1 MSAHSRNLVLISI
14 ALAICSL
21 AGCEPGTGDGAGADA
36 EAGGLPEEVVRHNII
51 GTSLLSQQKWD
62 EAREQFEAGLEIR
75 PDDATLMVNAAVT
88 LIQQAREEEAES
100 YLRRALES
108 DPENLYAH
116 YDLGLIE
123 KNKAN
128 LEEAASHLRAVV
140 DGDREEVAARYN
152 LASILGRLERFD
164 EAETLYRE
172 ALDRYPTHI
181 SSLYGL
187 GRLLIQTGRE
197 DEGVAMVARSQ
208 KIRAE
213 SGIDTAMG
221 NQYGEAGPYAMGVD
235 YPGGGL
241 AAPDPIE
248 MSFREATEEETG
260 AARAAAVA
268 EWLVAEAEHLN
279 LRKSATRHDGEP
291 FDVVALAFGDVNG
304 DGALEGVNLVRSPAN
319 GQWSI
324 LLVKVDDRNQ
334 VEVVSKQPIRI
345 PREGGWDHGH
355 LVLLDRDHDGD
366 IDLFGCVGDASA
378 TTCVLVDND
387 GSGKFTVADATGVDL
402 PPTPEGP
409 IRLAFS
415 DFDNDRDI
423 DLIAAEPGGVHVFSN
438 LRDGSFDDVSTG
450 IGLGPALAG
459 AQSLEVADL
468 NKDDFMDF
476 VVGTPRGP
484 VLALNERGKFRL
496 DEKLLA
502 AEGGAADGPPAR
514 AVVLDFDND
523 GFLDVAAFK
532 SDGLSVFR
540 NEGLD
545 RWTDATASVFPD
557 ASVAAGRTPVAAL
570 DLDADG
576 DVDLSTRSK
585 DRAHTLLNDGANAN
599 HWIAIRPE
607 GVNDNKLA
615 IGTKLEVLAGVLRQ
629 KFEVQRPVSLH
640 AGLGRREGADAVR
653 LLWPGGVLQDEID
666 LPAGAGTDIAQLDR
680 KGTSCPLL
688 YAWRDGKWEFVTDF
702 LGGCAIGYRHSREK
716 LSVPDT
722 DEYILVEG
730 GLDDDDGT
738 LRLRL
743 NNQLEEVIWF
753 DQAELIV
760 VDHPDGTEV
769 FPNERLMPGPPWPEF
784 ALFASSD
791 LRPLASAREI
801 ERGRDV
807 TARLRERDR
816 RYVDGFRLLPFEGY
830 AEMHTLEL
838 DLGDLP
844 SRRRIALL
852 LDGWIDYADSSA
864 NIAASQAGAAL
875 VPPRLHA
882 ADGKGGWIEIQGR
895 MGFPA
900 GLPKTMAVD
909 LTGVLAPRDARVRI
923 STTMRIYWDRA
934 RVMVGGE
941 DTPVRVQRLGARD
954 AELRF
959 GGFPAE
965 TSPDGNPP
973 FGYDPDRVARTSP
986 WKAHAGAYTG
996 FGPVATLLSEIDDRF
1011 VTTMRGDEIELR
1023 FDAPAPA
1030 PEGWTRTYLLF
1041 ADGFGKDMDPNSAA
1055 GSRVGPIPFHGMPVY
1070 PYGPG
1075 ASPPTA
1081 ADGEGRP
1088 RIVLTPDDGLPG
1100 AVPLALQVERGR
1112 RE

>member
-1 MSAHSRNLVLISI
+1 MRVHSRHLVAVAI
-14 ALAICSL
+14 ALAILSL
-21 AGCEPGTGDGAGADA
+21 AGCKPGDGADA
-36 EAGGLPEEVVRHNII
+36 VGLPEEVVRYNII

-108 DPENLYAH
+108 DPDNPYAH

-128 LEEAASHLRAVV
+128 LEEAASHLRVVV
-140 DGDREEVAARYN
+140 DSDPDEVAARYN

-164 EAETLYRE
+164 EAEALYRE
-172 ALDRYPTHI
+172 ALERYPTHV

-187 GRLLIQTGRE
+187 GRLLIQTDRDE
-197 DEGVAMVARSQ
+197 EGVEMVSRSQ

-213 SGIDTAMG
+213 SGIDTAIG
-221 NQYGEAGPYAMGVD
+221 NQYGEAGPYALGVD

-241 AAPDPIE
+241 SAPDPIE
-248 MSFREATEEETG
+248 MSFHEATEEEID
-260 AARAAAVA
+260 AARKTGLL
-268 EWLVAEAEHLN
+268 EWVLADREHSSVQNEVDEAY
-279 LRKSATRHDGEP
+279 
-291 FDVVALAFGDVNG
+291 DVVGGTLGDVNG
-304 DGALEGVNLVRSPAN
+304 DGTPEDVGLIRSKAD
-319 GQWSI
+319 GQWSVSI
-324 LLVKVDDRNQ
+324 KSLVGG
-334 VEVVSKQPIRI
+334 SW
-345 PREGGWDHGH
+345 PREAYLMQPVQVSRDGGWDHGH
-355 LVLLDRDHDGD
+355 VVLLDRDHDGD
-366 IDLFGCVGDASA
+366 IDVFGCMGDASA
-378 TTCVLVDND
+378 TTCVLIDND
-387 GSGKFTVADATGVDL
+387 GSGKFAVADATGVEL

-423 DLIAAEPGGVHVFSN
+423 DLIASEPGGVHVFSN
-438 LRDGSFDDVSTG
+438 LRDGSFADVSTEV
-450 IGLGPALAG
+450 GLGSALAG
-459 AQSLEVADL
+459 GQSITVADL

-476 VVGTPRGP
+476 VVGTARGP
-484 VLALNERGKFRL
+484 VLAVNKRGKFTL
-496 DEKLLA
+496 DENLLVPEA
-502 AEGGAADGPPAR
+502 GAVGGPPAR

-523 GFLDVAAFK
+523 GFLDVAAFAG
-532 SDGLSVFR
+532 DGLHLFR

-545 RWTDATASVFPD
+545 RWTDSTARLLAD
-557 ASVAAGRTPVAAL
+557 ASVAAGLTPLAAL

-576 DVDLSTRSK
+576 DIDLYAQNRE
-585 DRAHTLLNDGANAN
+585 RPLVLFNDGANAN

-607 GVNDNKLA
+607 GVNDNKFA
-615 IGTKLEVLAGVLRQ
+615 IGTKLEVLAGALRQ
-629 KFEVQRPVSLH
+629 KFEVQQPLSIH

-666 LPAGAGTDIAQLDR
+666 LPAGAGIDVAQLDR

-688 YAWRDGKWEFVTDF
+688 YAWRDGKWQFVTDF
-702 LGGCAIGYRHSREK
+702 LGGCAIGYRHSRED

-730 GLDDDDGT
+730 GLDDRDGT

-743 NNQLEEVIWF
+743 NNQLEEVIWL
-753 DQAELIV
+753 DQAELVV
-760 VDHPDGTEV
+760 VDHPEGTV
-769 FPNERLMPGPPWPEF
+769 VYPNERLMPGPPWPEF
-784 ALFASSD
+784 AVFASSD
-791 LRPLASAREI
+791 LRPVASAVEI
-801 ERGRDV
+801 DRGHDV
-807 TARLRERDR
+807 TDRLRERDR
-816 RYVDGFRLLPFEGY
+816 AYVDGFELLPFKGY

-844 SRRRIALL
+844 SRRRVVLL
-852 LDGWIDYADSSA
+852 LDGWIDYADSTS
-864 NIAASQAGAAL
+864 NIAASHAEAAL

-882 ADGKGGWIEIQGR
+882 ADGKGGWIEVHDR

-909 LTGVLAPRDARVRI
+909 LTGALVHGDARVRI

-941 DTPVRVQRLGARD
+941 DTMVRVQRLGARD

-965 TSPDGNPP
+965 TSPDGKPP
-973 FGYDPDRVARTSP
+973 FDYDPDRVAPTSP
-986 WKAHAGAYTG
+986 WKAHAGVYTG
-996 FGPVATLLSEIDDRF
+996 FGSVATLLSEIDDRF

-1023 FDAPAPA
+1023 FDAPSPA
-1030 PEGWTRTYLLF
+1030 GEGWTRTYLLF

-1055 GSRVGPIPFHGMPVY
+1055 SSRVGPIPFHGMPLY
-1070 PYGPG
+1070 PYGPDT
-1075 ASPPTA
+1075 SPPMV
-1081 ADGEGRP
+1081 ADGEGLP

-1100 AVPLALQVERGR
+1100 AVPLALRVEGDH
-1112 RE
+1112 

>member
-1 MSAHSRNLVLISI
+1 MSAHSRHPVLFAI
-14 ALAICSL
+14 ALAIVAL
-21 AGCEPGTGDGAGADA
+21 AGCQPGTGDGSGTGD
-36 EAGGLPEEVVRHNII
+36 GGLPEEVVRHNIV

-62 EAREQFEAGLEIR
+62 EARAQFEAGLEIR

-88 LIQQAREEEAES
+88 LIQQAKEAEAEA
-100 YLRRALES
+100 YLKQALEV
-108 DPENLYAH
+108 DPQNLWAH

-123 KNKAN
+123 KNKGN
-128 LEEAASHLRAVV
+128 LEEAAAHLRVVV
-140 DGDREEVAARYN
+140 DGDPDEVAARYN
-152 LASILGRLERFD
+152 LASILARLERFD

-172 ALDRYPTHI
+172 ALDRYPTHV

-187 GRLLIQTGRE
+187 GRLLLQTGRE
-197 DEGVAMVARSQ
+197 EDGVAMVAQSQ

-213 SGIDTAMG
+213 SGIDVAIG

-241 AAPDPIE
+241 SAPDPIDVR
-248 MSFREATEEETG
+248 FREASDNEIE
-260 AARAAAVA
+260 AARASALR
-268 EWLVAEAEHLN
+268 EWVLADSENATEAKKVDETEGMAS
-279 LRKSATRHDGEP
+279 RVG
-291 FDVVALAFGDVNG
+291 LAHGDVTG
-304 DGALEGVNLVRSPAN
+304 DGNLENVILVRN
-319 GQWSI
+319 GSDGWFVNWWTDPPPDVLAGQRI
-324 LLVKVDDRNQ
+324 Q
-334 VEVVSKQPIRI
+334 V
-345 PREGGWDHGH
+345 PRDGGWDHGH
-355 LVLLDRDHDGD
+355 VVLLDRDHDGD
-366 IDLFGCVGDASA
+366 VDLFSCMGDASA

-387 GSGKFTVADATGVDL
+387 GAGKFTVADGTGVEL
-402 PPTPEGP
+402 PPTPDGP

-438 LRDGSFDDVSTG
+438 LRDGSFADVTAAV
-450 IGLGPALAG
+450 GLGPALAG
-459 AQSLEVADL
+459 AQSIEVADL

-476 VVGTPRGP
+476 VVGTDRGP

-496 DEKLLA
+496 DEQLLA
-502 AEGGAADGPPAR
+502 PEAGAADGPPAR

-523 GFLDVAAFK
+523 GFLDVVAAGPG
-532 SDGLSVFR
+532 GLRAFR
-540 NEGLD
+540 NEGQD
-545 RWTDATASVFPD
+545 RWTDATAGVLPD
-557 ASVAAGRTPVAAL
+557 ASPGVVPVAAL

-576 DVDLSTRSK
+576 DVDIYTWNGEQDGL
-585 DRAHTLLNDGANAN
+585 LLNDGANAH

-607 GVNDNKLA
+607 GVNDNRFA
-615 IGTKLEVLAGVLRQ
+615 IGTKLEILAGALRQ
-629 KFEVQRPVSLH
+629 KFEVQRPLSVH
-640 AGLGRREGADAVR
+640 AGLGHREGADAVR

-666 LPAGAGTDIAQLDR
+666 LPAGAGTDVAQLDR

-730 GLDDDDGT
+730 GLEDDDGT

-753 DQAELIV
+753 DQAELVV

-769 FPNERLMPGPPWPEF
+769 YPNERLMPGPPWPEF

-791 LRPLASAREI
+791 VRPVKGALEV
-801 ERGRDV
+801 ERARDV
-807 TARLRERDR
+807 TDRLSARDR
-816 RYVDGFRLLPFEGY
+816 RYVDGFELLPFKGY

-838 DLGDLP
+838 DLGELP
-844 SRRRIALL
+844 AGRRVVLL
-852 LDGWIDYADSSA
+852 LDGWIDYADSTA
-864 NIAASQAGAAL
+864 NIGASQAGAVL

-882 ADGKGGWIEIQGR
+882 ADGDGGWTEVRGR

-909 LTGVLAPRDARVRI
+909 LTGALVPGDARVRI
-923 STTMRIYWDRA
+923 ATTMRIYWDRA

-941 DTPVRVQRLGARD
+941 ETPVRVQRLGARD

-965 TSPDGNPP
+965 TSPDGKPP
-973 FGYDPDRVARTSP
+973 FDYDPGRVSPTSP
-986 WKAHAGAYTG
+986 WKAHAGYYTG
-996 FGPVATLLSEIDDRF
+996 FGPVQALLSEIDDRF

-1023 FDAPAPA
+1023 FDSPAPP

-1055 GSRVGPIPFHGMPVY
+1055 SSVVGPIPFHGMPLY
-1070 PYGPG
+1070 PYGAD
-1075 ASPPTA
+1075 ASPPVIA
-1081 ADGEGRP
+1081 EGENVP
-1088 RIVLTPDDGLPG
+1088 RVVLTPANGLPG
-1100 AVPLALQVERGR
+1100 AVPLALKVEGNR
-1112 RE
+1112 

>member
-1 MSAHSRNLVLISI
+1 MRVHSTHLVVVAI
-14 ALAICSL
+14 ALAILSL
-21 AGCEPGTGDGAGADA
+21 AGCKPGNGDGADA
-36 EAGGLPEEVVRHNII
+36 AGLPEEVVRYNII

-108 DPENLYAH
+108 DPDNPYAH

-128 LEEAASHLRAVV
+128 LEEAASHLRVVV
-140 DGDREEVAARYN
+140 DSDPDEVAARYN
-152 LASILGRLERFD
+152 LASILARLERFD
-164 EAETLYRE
+164 EAEALYRE
-172 ALDRYPTHI
+172 ALERYPTHV

-187 GRLLIQTGRE
+187 GRLLIQTDRDE
-197 DEGVAMVARSQ
+197 EGVEMVSLSQ

-213 SGIDTAMG
+213 SGIDTAIG
-221 NQYGEAGPYAMGVD
+221 NQYGEAGPYALGVD

-241 AAPDPIE
+241 SAPDLIE
-248 MSFREATEEETG
+248 MRFHEATEEEI
-260 AARAAAVA
+260 AAAQETAVP
-268 EWLVAEAEHLN
+268 EWLVGNMEHFN
-279 LRKSATRHDGEP
+279 LTAKVTENEGES
-291 FDVVALAFGDVNG
+291 FDLAASAFGDVNG
-304 DGALEGVNLVRSPAN
+304 DGSLEGVSLVRSQAGGP
-319 GQWSI
+319 WSVF
-324 LLVKVDDRNQ
+324 LVKMDGQDPA
-334 VEVVSKQPIRI
+334 EVFSKQPIRVS
-345 PREGGWDHGH
+345 RDGGWDHGH

-366 IDLFGCVGDASA
+366 IDLFGCVGDSSA

-387 GSGKFTVADATGVDL
+387 GSGKFAVADATGVDL

-409 IRLAFS
+409 VRLAFS

-423 DLIAAEPGGVHVFSN
+423 DLIASEPGGVHVFSN
-438 LRDGSFDDVSTG
+438 LRDGSFADVSTEV
-450 IGLGPALAG
+450 GLGSALAG
-459 AQSLEVADL
+459 GQSITVADL

-476 VVGTPRGP
+476 VVGTARGP
-484 VLALNERGKFRL
+484 VLAMNERGKFTL
-496 DEKLLA
+496 DETLLVPEA
-502 AEGGAADGPPAR
+502 GAAGGPPGR

-523 GFLDVAAFK
+523 GFLDVAAFAG
-532 SDGLSVFR
+532 DGLHIFR

-545 RWTDATASVFPD
+545 RWTDSTARLLSD
-557 ASVAAGRTPVAAL
+557 ASVAAGLAPIAAL

-576 DVDLSTRSK
+576 DIDLYAQNRE
-585 DRAHTLLNDGANAN
+585 RPLMLFNDGANAN

-607 GVNDNKLA
+607 GVNDNKFA
-615 IGTKLEVLAGVLRQ
+615 IGTKLEVLAGALRQ
-629 KFEVQRPVSLH
+629 KFEVQHPVSIH

-666 LPAGAGTDIAQLDR
+666 LPAGAGLDVAQLDR

-688 YAWRDGKWEFVTDF
+688 YAWRDGKWQFVTDF
-702 LGGCAIGYRHSREK
+702 LGGCAIGYRHSRDD

-730 GLDDDDGT
+730 GLDDGDGT

-743 NNQLEEVIWF
+743 NNQLEEVIWL
-753 DQAELIV
+753 DQAELV
-760 VDHPDGTEV
+760 VIDHPAGTV
-769 FPNERLMPGPPWPEF
+769 VYPNERLMPGPPWPEF
-784 ALFASSD
+784 AVFASSD
-791 LRPLASAREI
+791 LRPVASAVEVD
-801 ERGRDV
+801 RGRDV
-807 TARLRERDR
+807 TDRLRERDR
-816 RYVDGFRLLPFEGY
+816 AYADGFALLPFKGY

-844 SRRRIALL
+844 SRRRVVLL
-852 LDGWIDYADSSA
+852 LDGWIDYADSTA
-864 NIAASQAGAAL
+864 NIAASHANAAL

-882 ADGKGGWIEIQGR
+882 ADGKGGWNEIDGR

-909 LTGVLAPRDARVRI
+909 LTGALVPGDARVRI

-941 DTPVRVQRLGARD
+941 DTAVRVQRLGARE

-959 GGFPAE
+959 GGFPVE
-965 TSPDGNPP
+965 TSPDGKPP
-973 FGYDPDRVARTSP
+973 FDYDPDRVAPTSP

-996 FGPVATLLSEIDDRF
+996 FGSVTKLLSEIDDRF

-1023 FDAPAPA
+1023 FDAPSPA
-1030 PEGWTRTYLLF
+1030 GEGWTRTYLLF

-1055 GSRVGPIPFHGMPVY
+1055 SSRVGPIPFHGMPLY
-1070 PYGPG
+1070 PYGPDT
-1075 ASPPTA
+1075 SPPMV
-1081 ADGEGRP
+1081 ADGEGLP

-1100 AVPLALQVERGR
+1100 AVPLALKVEEER
-1112 RE
+1112 

>member
-1 MSAHSRNLVLISI
+1 MSDHSRHLVLIAI
-14 ALAICSL
+14 ALAIFPL
-21 AGCEPGTGDGAGADA
+21 AGCEPGNGDGAGAV
-36 EAGGLPEEVVRHNII
+36 GLPEEVVRYNII

-75 PDDATLMVNAAVT
+75 PDNATLMVNAAVT
-88 LIQQAREEEAES
+88 LIQQAREEEAEA

-108 DPENLYAH
+108 DPDNPYAH

-128 LEEAASHLRAVV
+128 LEEAARHLRVVV
-140 DGDREEVAARYN
+140 DADPDEVAARYN

-164 EAETLYRE
+164 EAEALYRE
-172 ALDRYPTHI
+172 ALERYPTHV

-187 GRLLIQTGRE
+187 GRLLIQTGRDE
-197 DEGVAMVARSQ
+197 EGVEMVARSQ

-213 SGIDTAMG
+213 SGIDTAIG
-221 NQYGEAGPYAMGVD
+221 NQYGEAGPYALGVD

-241 AAPDPIE
+241 SAPDPIE
-248 MSFREATEEETG
+248 VSFREATEEEIG
-260 AARAAAVA
+260 AAQASAVL
-268 EWLVAEAEHLN
+268 EWLVADMEQFN
-279 LRKSATRHDGEP
+279 LRKTVPPGND
-291 FDVVALAFGDVNG
+291 DVVALALGDVNG
-304 DGALEGVNLVRSPAN
+304 DGSLEGVKLVRSQAD
-319 GQWSI
+319 GTWSVF
-324 LLVKVDDRNQ
+324 LEKMDGRNPVDTFSR
-334 VEVVSKQPIRI
+334 QPIRL
-345 PREGGWDHGH
+345 PRDNGGDHGN

-366 IDLFGCVGDASA
+366 IDLFGCVGDSSA

-387 GSGKFTVADATGVDL
+387 GSGKFAVAEATGVDL

-423 DLIAAEPGGVHVFSN
+423 DLIASEPGGVHVFSN
-438 LRDGSFDDVSTG
+438 LRDGSFEDVSAAV
-450 IGLGPALAG
+450 GLGPALTG
-459 AQSLEVADL
+459 GQSVIVADL
-468 NKDDFMDF
+468 NKDDFMDL
-476 VVGTPRGP
+476 VVGTARGP
-484 VLALNERGKFRL
+484 VLAMNRRGKFTL
-496 DEKLLA
+496 DESLLA
-502 AEGGAADGPPAR
+502 PKAGAADDLPAR

-523 GFLDVAAFK
+523 GFLDVAAF
-532 SDGLSVFR
+532 SADGLHVFR

-545 RWTDATASVFPD
+545 SWSDSTARLFPNVSVT
-557 ASVAAGRTPVAAL
+557 AGLTPIVAL

-576 DVDLSTRSK
+576 DVDLFTRSQEGP
-585 DRAHTLLNDGANAN
+585 HVLFNDGANAN

-607 GVNDNKLA
+607 GVNDNKFA
-615 IGTKLEVLAGVLRQ
+615 IGTKLEVLAGALRQ
-629 KFEVQRPVSLH
+629 KFEVQRPVAVH

-666 LPAGAGTDIAQLDR
+666 LPAGEGIDVAQLDR

-702 LGGCAIGYRHSREK
+702 LGGCAIGYRHSRED

-743 NNQLEEVIWF
+743 NNQLEEVIWL

-760 VDHPDGTEV
+760 VDHPDGTV
-769 FPNERLMPGPPWPEF
+769 VYPNERLMPGPPWPEF
-784 ALFASSD
+784 AIFASSD
-791 LRPLASAREI
+791 LRPVASAVEVD
-801 ERGRDV
+801 RGRDV
-807 TARLRERDR
+807 TARLHARDR
-816 RYVDGFRLLPFEGY
+816 AYADGFALLPFKGY

-844 SRRRIALL
+844 PRRRVVLL
-852 LDGWIDYADSSA
+852 LDGWIDYADSTS
-864 NIAASQAGAAL
+864 NIAASHAKAAL

-882 ADGKGGWIEIQGR
+882 ADGKGGWNEVDGR

-909 LTGVLAPRDARVRI
+909 LTGALAPGDARVRI

-941 DTPVRVQRLGARD
+941 DTPLRVHRLGARK

-965 TSPDGNPP
+965 TSTDGRPP
-973 FGYDPDRVARTSP
+973 FDYDPDRVAPTSP

-996 FGPVATLLSEIDDRF
+996 FGSVATLLSEIDDRF
-1011 VTTMRGDEIELR
+1011 VTTMRGDEIELS
-1023 FDAPAPA
+1023 FDAPSPAPA
-1030 PEGWTRTYLLF
+1030 GWTRTYLLF

-1055 GSRVGPIPFHGMPVY
+1055 SSRVGPIPFHGMPLY
-1070 PYGPG
+1070 PYGPDT
-1075 ASPPTA
+1075 SVPMV
-1081 ADGEGRP
+1081 ADGEGLP

-1100 AVPLALQVERGR
+1100 AVPLALMVEEDR
-1112 RE
+1112 